1 MLLLTSGNQAQHIQ
15 RDDLT
20 AKVEAELHEKLE
32 EWGDIALELKYV
44 YGLRL
49 FRNQTT
55 IKMHIDKKGSHALG
69 YVLHVGSSNDYDGN
83 NDPWPFLI
91 EDFHG
96 RTHEVFMQP
105 GDLIFFESAKVRTI
119 IRLCSSFCCCFCID
133 DVILVLANRCIIFCM
148 FVFFIIIQ

>member
-1 MLLLTSGNQAQHIQ
+1 MTSGNQAQHIQ

-119 IRLCSSFCCCFCID
+119 ILLCSSFCCCFCVD
-133 DVILVLANRCIIFCM
+133 DVILALANRCFFFFCM